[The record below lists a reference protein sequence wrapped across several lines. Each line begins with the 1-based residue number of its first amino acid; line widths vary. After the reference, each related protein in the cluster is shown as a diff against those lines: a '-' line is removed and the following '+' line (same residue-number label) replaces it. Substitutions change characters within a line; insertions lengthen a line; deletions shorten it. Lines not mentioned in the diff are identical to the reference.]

1 MTDVL
6 ILEDELTSLQ
16 ALSEILTTYSD
27 DIRVHKASSLK
38 EAKDLLDQEI
48 RYGLFLLD
56 VNLSGE
62 DREDIGGIL
71 FAREIRERFEYT
83 FTPIVMVTAIGNME
97 MQAYRELHCY
107 QYIMKPFH
115 REQVEEV
122 VQKVLD
128 AVVGHLLAASILHAL
143 LVEPVPDLGH
153 SSSLIVTL
161 ERLSHK
167 GCGQRVKLK
176 ILFAVDLIADG
187 QGAAVVLGLQ
197 GVLRHAPDYLFGQ
210 VCGVVFGIALQ
221 HTLQNDTLGPVGNDL
236 GGGHHLDPVLF
247 QSGLVAGAVVA
258 VAGKPVQLP
267 DDNHIEQALAAVF
280 NHVLKF
286 RAVIGLGGKGT
297 IYVVAQDGDAVLLS
311 KGSTLSDLT
320 FDTFFPLVVGGIAG
334 VNNCFHSL
342 QPPCFYAFQSRSGD
356 NARNDITAAQ
366 TRCSKPHGTTPFAP

>member
-107 QYIMKPFH
+107 QYIMKPFR

-128 AVVGHLLAASILHAL
+128 AVIGHLLASRVFHSL

-153 SSSLIVTL
+153 GGSLVIPL
-161 ERLSHK
+161 ERLTDK
-167 GCGQRVKLK
+167 GGGERVKLET
-176 ILFAVDLIADG
+176 LVAVNQIADRTG
-187 QGAAVVLGLQ
+187 STVVLG
-197 GVLRHAPDYLFGQ
+197 F
-210 VCGVVFGIALQ
+210 
-221 HTLQNDTLGPVGNDL
+221 
-236 GGGHHLDPVLF
+236 
-247 QSGLVAGAVVA
+247 
-258 VAGKPVQLP
+258 
-267 DDNHIEQALAAVF
+267 
-280 NHVLKF
+280 
-286 RAVIGLGGKGT
+286 
-297 IYVVAQDGDAVLLS
+297 
-311 KGSTLSDLT
+311 
-320 FDTFFPLVVGGIAG
+320 
-334 VNNCFHSL
+334 
-342 QPPCFYAFQSRSGD
+342 
-356 NARNDITAAQ
+356 
-366 TRCSKPHGTTPFAP
+366 

>member
-107 QYIMKPFH
+107 QYIMKPFR

-122 VQKVLD
+122 VQKVLEKESREKPPVI
-128 AVVGHLLAASILHAL
+128 VVKKGGINYQLKCEDIRYLEAIPRGTRLHL
-143 LVEPVPDLGH
+143 VTENWDVPY
-153 SSSLIVTL
+153 VTL
-161 ERLSHK
+161 RQMLLKMSK
-167 GCGQRVKLK
+167 GM
-176 ILFAVDLIADG
+176 FA
-187 QGAAVVLGLQ
+187 QCHRMYAVNKNEVEYYDTVNRIIRIKNCPDTVEI
-197 GVLRHAPDYLFGQ
+197 GVTYK
-210 VCGVVFGIALQ
+210 
-221 HTLQNDTLGPVGNDL
+221 
-236 GGGHHLDPVLF
+236 
-247 QSGLVAGAVVA
+247 S
-258 VAGKPVQLP
+258 
-267 DDNHIEQALAAVF
+267 
-280 NHVLKF
+280 
-286 RAVIGLGGKGT
+286 VIGGMLNG
-297 IYVVAQDGDAVLLS
+297 
-311 KGSTLSDLT
+311 
-320 FDTFFPLVVGGIAG
+320 
-334 VNNCFHSL
+334 
-342 QPPCFYAFQSRSGD
+342 
-356 NARNDITAAQ
+356 
-366 TRCSKPHGTTPFAP
+366 